1 MPHPDLI
8 EHEARTFLPLSD
20 AVFHI
25 LLSLAD
31 GPAHGY
37 AILQEVE
44 TRSDG
49 AVRMGTGTLYSAVKR
64 LRDQEI
70 IEEARVE
77 GEDPRRRAYV
87 LTPLGR
93 AVLREEALRLESLVD
108 LARSKSLLGRRDA

>member
-1 MPHPDLI
+1 MTDPDVLV
-8 EHEARTFLPLSD
+8 HRARTLLPLSD

-44 TRSDG
+44 ARSDG

-64 LRDQEI
+64 LREQDVITEAEI
-70 IEEARVE
+70 E
-77 GEDPRRRAYV
+77 GEDPRRRSYE
-87 LTPLGR
+87 LTALGR
-93 AVLREEALRLESLVD
+93 AVLREEARRLESLVGF
-108 LARSKSLLGRRDA
+108 ARDKAVIGGGGG

>member
-1 MPHPDLI
+1 MSEITDH
-8 EHEARTFLPLSD
+8 LPLSA

-31 GPAHGY
+31 GPLHGY
-37 AILQEVE
+37 GILQEVE

-64 LRDQEI
+64 LRTSGI
-70 IEEARVE
+70 IEERPAADS
-77 GEDPRRRAYV
+77 DPRRRAYG

-93 AVLREEALRLESLVD
+93 AVLEAEARRLASLVR
-108 LARSKSLLGRRDA
+108 LARAKAVIGGGE